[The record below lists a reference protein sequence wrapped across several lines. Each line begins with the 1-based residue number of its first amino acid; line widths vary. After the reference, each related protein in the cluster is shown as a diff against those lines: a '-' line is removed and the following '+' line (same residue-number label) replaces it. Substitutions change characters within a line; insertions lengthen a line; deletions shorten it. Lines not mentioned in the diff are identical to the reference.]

1 MKKVILVLLALL
13 VLLAGCSREEPAES
27 TEPVRVSF
35 RGQQYDLDITQLDL
49 SGAPLE
55 GLDQLVLLPKLQEL
69 DLRNTGLTLA
79 QYRQL
84 TGLLPGC
91 KILWWPEFQGMA
103 YPEDTERLEV
113 SALTEEDLVY
123 LDFFPKLS
131 GMDAT
136 ACRDYPMIRKLMEK
150 YPGMQVDYLVEAGGM
165 VLKPD
170 ATEAVFTDI
179 TDAQLIMALE
189 FLPKLQTVTL
199 KGLLPDLALLAQ
211 VWEENPQIDFHWE
224 VEICG
229 RTFEN
234 TATEIDLCGIPM
246 ENVQEVEQKVVGLP
260 LLQKVL
266 MWDCGISNEEMEQ
279 LNLRHDSVLF
289 VWKVKLGEKVT
300 VRTDIDNFICH
311 NYNYFLKE
319 GECDNFRYCTEIVAL
334 DLGHRDI
341 KTCDFVA
348 YMPKLK
354 YLILAD
360 TMVRDLT
367 PLTGLENLVFLEVF
381 LLDLKSY
388 EPLLSLKNLEDLNI
402 GFTKGDVEII
412 KQMTWLKRLWW
423 SNSELSWEEQKGLRA
438 ALPNTE
444 IQLSLGYSSTGGGWR
459 KNQNY
464 YDMRNLLGMPIDP

>member
-1 MKKVILVLLALL
+1 MKRVLLVLLALL
-13 VLLAGCSREEPAES
+13 LLAGCSREKPAEP
-27 TEPVRVSF
+27 TGPLQVTFGGR
-35 RGQQYDLDITQLDL
+35 QYDVDIEKLDL
-49 SGAPLE
+49 SGKALE
-55 GLDQLVLLPKLQEL
+55 GLDQLVLLPKLKEL
-69 DLRNTGLTLA
+69 DLRDTGLTLR
-79 QYRQL
+79 QYEQL
-84 TGLLPGC
+84 TGLMPEC
-91 KILWWPEFQGMA
+91 EILWWPVFQGVP
-103 YPEDTERLEV
+103 YPEDTEYLP
-113 SALTEEDLVY
+113 APTLTDEDLAV

-131 GMDAT
+131 GMDVT
-136 ACRDYPMIRKLMEK
+136 ACRDYDMIRKLMEK
-150 YPGMQVDYLVEAGGM
+150 YPGMQVDYLLEAGGA

-170 ATEAVFTDI
+170 ATDAVFTDL
-179 TDAQLIMALE
+179 TDAELLTALE

-199 KGLLPDLALLAQ
+199 KGALPELALLAR
-211 VWEENPQIDFHWE
+211 VWEENPQITFSWE

-246 ENVQEVEQKVVGLP
+246 ESVQEVEQKVVGLP

-266 MWDCGISNEEMEQ
+266 MWDCGISNEEMES
-279 LNLRHDSVLF
+279 LNLRNDKVLF

-311 NYNYFLKE
+311 NYGHFLEE

-367 PLTGLENLVFLEVF
+367 PLTGLENLIFLEVF
-381 LLDLKSY
+381 LMDLKSY

-402 GFTKGDVEII
+402 GFTTGELDVI

-423 SNSELSWEEQKGLRA
+423 SKCELTWEEQKELRA

-444 IQLSLGYSSTGGGWR
+444 IQLHLNYSSTGAGWR
-459 KNQNY
+459 ENQNY

>member
-1 MKKVILVLLALL
+1 MVLLLL
-13 VLLAGCSREEPAES
+13 LLLAGCSLEKPAEP
-27 TEPVRVSF
+27 TGPAQVTFGDR
-35 RGQQYDLDITQLDL
+35 QYDVDIEELDL
-49 SGAPLE
+49 SGKALE

-69 DLRNTGLTLA
+69 DLRNTGLTLN

-91 KILWWPEFQGMA
+91 KILWWPEFQGVP
-103 YPEDTERLEV
+103 YPENTEYLP
-113 SALTEEDLVY
+113 APTLTDEDLAV

-131 GMDAT
+131 GMDVT
-136 ACRDYPMIRKLMEK
+136 ACRDYDMIRKLMEK
-150 YPGMQVDYLVEAGGM
+150 YPGLQVDYMVGLGGA
-165 VLKPD
+165 VLAPD
-170 ATEAVFTDI
+170 ATDAVFTDL
-179 TDAQLIMALE
+179 TDGQLLTALE

-199 KGLLPDLALLAQ
+199 KGTLPELALLAR
-211 VWEENPQIDFHWE
+211 VWEENPQITFSWE

-266 MWDCGISNEEMEQ
+266 MWDCGISNEEMES
-279 LNLRHDSVLF
+279 LNLRNDKVLF
-289 VWKVKLGEKVT
+289 VWKVNLGEKVT

-311 NYNYFLKE
+311 NYGYFLRE

-360 TMVRDLT
+360 TLVQDLT

-381 LLDLKSY
+381 LLDLDSY

-402 GFTKGDVEII
+402 GFTTGDLEVI

-423 SNSELSWEEQKGLRA
+423 SKSELTWEEQKELRA

-444 IQLSLGYSSTGGGWR
+444 VQLFLQTSSTGAGWR